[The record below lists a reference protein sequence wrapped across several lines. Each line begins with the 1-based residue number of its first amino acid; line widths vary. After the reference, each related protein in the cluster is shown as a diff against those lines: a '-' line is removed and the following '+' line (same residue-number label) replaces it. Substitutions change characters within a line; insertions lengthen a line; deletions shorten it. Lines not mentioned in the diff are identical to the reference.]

1 MFSRFIKCGTPIY
14 IYIYMLVDTRLE
26 KRRYIFVFTIYMC
39 GTPLYYKV
47 LMTGWVKIG
56 SDQKI
61 IRLKQVAIPIIH
73 TLFFRSDLGPIL
85 PDLLI
90 LWSFFVFHVP
100 KVIKKMPSHN

>member
-1 MFSRFIKCGTPIY
+1 MLQDVLFGRKLVFRIKLIIEQFLWIIIIIIFSCFHDLSSVVLPY

-47 LMTGWVKIG
+47 LMTGRVKIG

-61 IRLKQVAIPIIH
+61 IRLK
-73 TLFFRSDLGPIL
+73 
-85 PDLLI
+85 
-90 LWSFFVFHVP
+90 
-100 KVIKKMPSHN
+100 